1 MIIRST
7 FTKDKESKLTF
18 YKIRIGYLTTPS
30 KRLRLKGKRLR
41 LKGNNIFPEF

>member
-30 KRLRLKGKRLR
+30 KRLRLKG
-41 LKGNNIFPEF
+41 NNIFPEF